1 MAGSRDSVL
10 IADPRTPDDEVRE
23 IESLG
28 FKVVAAESLDFLYEG
43 VKGHPDL
50 QFAPVGDRLVC
61 HRGISTAK
69 LRELQGHGIECV
81 PSVSALALPYPGHVI
96 LNASIGG
103 GALIHRTD
111 ITDGALLEEAIRQ
124 GLRLIDV
131 RQGYGRCSTSF
142 IGDRCFATNDSGVAA
157 ALSENGFRVFFSPY
171 GDVELEGFDYGFL
184 GGCLSMVRSGSDRL
198 VIVSGNLNEYVMGGE
213 LREFILSSGAIPV
226 EVGKGR
232 LKDRGSVLQVF
243 KKAD

>member
-1 MAGSRDSVL
+1 MAGSKDSLL
-10 IADPRTPDDEVRE
+10 IVDPRTPDSEVRE
-23 IESLG
+23 IEALG
-28 FKVVAAESLDFLYEG
+28 FKVVAAECLDFLYEG

-50 QFAPVGDRLVC
+50 QFAPVGDRLIC
-61 HRGISTAK
+61 HRGISLEK
-69 LRELQGHGIECV
+69 LKEFQGHGIECI
-81 PSVSALALPYPGHVI
+81 PSYAALALPYPGHVI

-131 RQGYGRCSTSF
+131 RQGYGRCSTSY
-142 IGDRCFATNDSGVAA
+142 IGNGCFATNDSGVAA
-157 ALSENGFRVFFSPY
+157 ALSENGFRVFISPY

-184 GGCLSMVRSGSDRL
+184 GGCLSSVVTGSDRL
-198 VIVSGNLNEYVMGGE
+198 VLVSGNLNEYVMGRE
-213 LREFILSSGAIPV
+213 LREFIISSGAIPI

-243 KKAD
+243 KKRN

>member
-1 MAGSRDSVL
+1 MAGSEDSIL
-10 IADPRTPDDEVRE
+10 IADPRTPDCEVSV

-28 FKVVAAESLDFLYEG
+28 FKVVASEYLDFLYEG

-50 QFAPVGDRLVC
+50 QFAPVGDRLIC
-61 HRGISTAK
+61 HRGISKVK
-69 LRELQGHGIECV
+69 LRELQGHGVECV
-81 PSVSALALPYPGHVI
+81 QSLSALALPYPGHVI

-103 GALIHRTD
+103 GALVHRTD
-111 ITDGALLEEAIRQ
+111 ITDGALLEEAIRK

-131 RQGYGRCSTSF
+131 RQGYGRCSTSY
-142 IGDRCFATNDSGVAA
+142 IGEGCFATNDRGVAA
-157 ALSENGFRVFFSPY
+157 ALSENGFRVFISPY

-184 GGCLSMVRSGSDRL
+184 GGCLSMVMAGTDRL
-198 VIVSGNLNEYVMGGE
+198 VLVSGNLNEYVMGRE
-213 LREFILSSGAIPV
+213 LREFIKSSGAIPV

-243 KKAD
+243 KKRN

>member
-1 MAGSRDSVL
+1 MAESKDSIL
-10 IADPRTPDDEVRE
+10 IADPRTPDDEVRD
-23 IESLG
+23 IEALG
-28 FKVVAAESLDFLYEG
+28 FTLVAAEYLDYLYEG

-50 QFAPVGDRLVC
+50 QFAPVRDRLIC
-61 HRGISTAK
+61 HRELSKVK
-69 LRELQGHGIECV
+69 LRELQGHGIECI
-81 PSVSALALPYPGHVI
+81 PSVSQISLPYPRHVI

-103 GALIHRTD
+103 GALIHRLD

-124 GLRLIDV
+124 DLKLISV
-131 RQGYGRCSTSF
+131 RQGYGRCSTSY
-142 IGDRCFATNDSGVAA
+142 IGERCFVTNDSGVAA
-157 ALSENGFRVFFSPY
+157 ALSENGFRVFISPY

-184 GGCLSMVRSGSDRL
+184 GGCLSMVRSGSDRF

-213 LREFILSSGAIPV
+213 LREFILSSGAIPI

-243 KKAD
+243 KKLD